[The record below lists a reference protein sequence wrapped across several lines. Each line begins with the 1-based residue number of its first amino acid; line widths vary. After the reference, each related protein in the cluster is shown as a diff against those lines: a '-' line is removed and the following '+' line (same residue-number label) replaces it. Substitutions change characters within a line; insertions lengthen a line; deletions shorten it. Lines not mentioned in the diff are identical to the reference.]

1 MSPET
6 IIAPRA
12 PAMKTRPTYP
22 SLLSA
27 ITRPPLLLLLLP
39 VLLFLQPAA
48 GLCQE
53 KTTDG
58 FEATIRVEV
67 SPTARTVIYNRVL
80 ILPFLDRDQQPDT
93 MLTQAF
99 FQALQQVRKYPLLP
113 TGAGRQWYEKYLST
127 SKSQGSE
134 ELAIQAGRAL
144 RARGVITGS
153 TDRKGTGPEMVCRY
167 RASMTDS
174 QTGDRVWSLS
184 FDSPT
189 DTSGSGCDAP
199 GLREI
204 MDQALHRLVAE
215 QVRRGDIYSPLLPQ
229 PRILSTQGEIRKI
242 RIVLQPDPPHIYA
255 AYQLLRADSPDA
267 VFHVV
272 DRPVANDHV
281 PIVLKDENLKDATTY
296 YYTIIGLTSDEMANV
311 PAQPVAI
318 TTTGP
323 PRPLTRL
330 HASGNGLRSV
340 RLFWE
345 PSQDPTVTGYVIYRS
360 TSRSGPYEKIAT
372 INGHDQQTYV
382 DLGRGKG
389 FSRYGKLKD
398 NTLYFYIVRTRNYVN
413 VESADSKIVSALTKG
428 APPPPTGL
436 KAIGGQA
443 RQVPLAWTASPDPDV
458 KGYAIFR
465 SRAKDGPFSQIDYVS
480 GRLRQEFVDQ
490 GAWGEPLADNTRYF
504 YRLQAVNV
512 VDVNSENTN
521 TVSAVTKAVPVAVTG
536 ITASNNL
543 YRRVELTWRPNPEAD
558 ISRYEIYRG
567 TIEDN
572 TTLRVGSV
580 PAPTT
585 SFTDTYL
592 RDGAIYWYR
601 IRAIDTDG
609 LEGKLSRVVQ
619 ATTKPLPVRPGGVTA
634 LLNENGILLRWKKNP
649 EKDIDHYEIV
659 TAGFLATQIGRTAT
673 PAFLYRTELEPGQ
686 DYSFRIR
693 AVDTDGLKSPYSEPV
708 TVRVPGETK

>member
-1 MSPET
+1 MNTPHPSPLPV
-6 IIAPRA
+6 IAALPL
-12 PAMKTRPTYP
+12 
-22 SLLSA
+22 LLS
-27 ITRPPLLLLLLP
+27 LLLLP
-39 VLLFLQPAA
+39 VLLLLQPAT
-48 GLCQE
+48 GLCRDRA
-53 KTTDG
+53 TDG
-58 FEATIRVEV
+58 FEDTIRVKV

-80 ILPFLDRDQQPDT
+80 VLPFLNREQQPDT

-99 FQALQQVRKYPLLP
+99 YQALQQVRKYPLLP
-113 TGAGRQWYEKYLST
+113 IEAGRQWLEKLNAGARSR
-127 SKSQGSE
+127 SGE
-134 ELAIQAGRAL
+134 GIAVQAGRAL

-153 TDRKGTGPEMVCRY
+153 TGQENAARGKVCTY
-167 RASMTDS
+167 RVRMTDA
-174 QTGDRVWSLS
+174 QTEDEVWSLS
-184 FDSPT
+184 FSSPP
-189 DTSGSGCDAP
+189 DASGNGCDAP

-204 MDQALHRLVAE
+204 LDQALDRLVAE
-215 QVRRGDIYSPLLPQ
+215 MVRRGDIYSPLLPR

-242 RIVLQPDPPHIYA
+242 RIVLQPDPPHVYA

-272 DRPVANDHV
+272 GRPVANDHV
-281 PIVLKDENLKDATTY
+281 PIVLKDDHLKDATTY
-296 YYTIIGLTSDEMANV
+296 YYTIIGLTGDKMASV
-311 PAQPVAI
+311 PAPPVAI

-323 PRPLTRL
+323 PEPVSRL

-360 TSRSGPYEKIAT
+360 TSRSGPYKKIAT

-382 DLGRGKG
+382 DLGQGKG
-389 FSRYGKLKD
+389 FSRYGKLRD
-398 NTLYFYIVRTRNYVN
+398 NTLYFYIIRARNYVN

-436 KAIGGQA
+436 KAISGQA
-443 RQVPLAWTASPDPDV
+443 RQVPLTWTASSDPDV

-465 SRAKDGPFSQIDYVS
+465 ATNENGPFAQIDYVS

-490 GAWGEPLADNTRYF
+490 GTWGQPLADNTRYF

-512 VDVNSENTN
+512 VDVKSENSN
-521 TVSAVTKAVPVAVTG
+521 IASALTKPVPVAVAG

-543 YRRVELTWRPNPEAD
+543 YRRVVLTWRPNPEAD
-558 ISRYEIYRG
+558 ITRYEIFRG

-572 TTLRVGSV
+572 TTLKVGSV
-580 PAPTT
+580 PAPAT

-601 IRAIDTDG
+601 IRAIDVDG

-619 ATTKPLPVRPGGVTA
+619 ATTKPLPVRPTGVTA
-634 LLNENGILLRWKKNP
+634 RLAARGILLQWKKNP
-649 EKDIDHYEIV
+649 EQDISHYEIV
-659 TAGFLATQIGRTAT
+659 TAGFLATQIGQTAA
-673 PAFLYRTELEPGQ
+673 PVFFYRTELEPGQ
-686 DYSFRIR
+686 EYSFRIR
-693 AVDTDGLKSPYSEPV
+693 AVDSDGLKSPYSDPV
-708 TVRVPGETK
+708 TIRVPGGTK